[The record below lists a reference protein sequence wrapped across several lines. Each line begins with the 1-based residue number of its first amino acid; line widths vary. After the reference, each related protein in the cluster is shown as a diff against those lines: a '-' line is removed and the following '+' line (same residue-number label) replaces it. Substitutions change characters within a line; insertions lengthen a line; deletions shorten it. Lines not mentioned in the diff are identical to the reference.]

1 MGKFILKPLTCLP
14 APGLVGSVK
23 PLKENLKEE
32 VEDMETVKKIKQ
44 VLEYIFLAIG
54 TYFGIC
60 VLCAG

>member
-1 MGKFILKPLTCLP
+1 MEKSLKPLTYLP

-32 VEDMETVKKIKQ
+32 EKSMETVKKIKQ

>member
-1 MGKFILKPLTCLP
+1 MEKSLKPLICLP

-32 VEDMETVKKIKQ
+32 VRNMETLKKIRQ

-54 TYFGIC
+54 AYFTIC

>member
-1 MGKFILKPLTCLP
+1 MERFVLKVLTCLP

-32 VEDMETVKKIKQ
+32 VKSMETVKK
-44 VLEYIFLAIG
+44 VLDYIFVAVSV
-54 TYFGIC
+54 YFIIC

>member
-1 MGKFILKPLTCLP
+1 MEKSLKPLTCLP

-32 VEDMETVKKIKQ
+32 VEDMKTVKKIKQ

-54 TYFGIC
+54 SYFTIC

>member
-1 MGKFILKPLTCLP
+1 MQKQ
-14 APGLVGSVK
+14 
-23 PLKENLKEE
+23 E
-32 VEDMETVKKIKQ
+32 VEEIGGESMKTLKKIKQ

>member
-1 MGKFILKPLTCLP
+1 MGRFVLKVLTCLP

-32 VEDMETVKKIKQ
+32 VESMETVKKIKQ
-44 VLEYIFLAIG
+44 VLEYIFLAVG
-54 TYFGIC
+54 AYFTIC

>member
-1 MGKFILKPLTCLP
+1 MEKSLKPLTCLP

-32 VEDMETVKKIKQ
+32 VEDMKTVKKIKQ

-54 TYFGIC
+54 TYFTIC

>member
-1 MGKFILKPLTCLP
+1 MCSTLYAMEKSL
-14 APGLVGSVK
+14 K
-23 PLKENLKEE
+23 PLKENIKEE
-32 VEDMETVKKIKQ
+32 VEDMKTVKKIKQ

>member
-1 MGKFILKPLTCLP
+1 MGRFVLRVLTCLP
-14 APGLVGSVK
+14 AFPLVGSVK

-32 VEDMETVKKIKQ
+32 VKSMETVKKLKQ

-54 TYFGIC
+54 TYFTIC